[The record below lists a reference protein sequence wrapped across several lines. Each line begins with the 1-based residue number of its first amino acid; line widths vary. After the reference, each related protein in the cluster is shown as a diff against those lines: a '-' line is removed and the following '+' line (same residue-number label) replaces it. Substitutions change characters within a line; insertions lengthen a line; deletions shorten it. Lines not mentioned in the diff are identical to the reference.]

1 MAVDVTNVSRH
12 GFWLLIGESE
22 RFVSFKEFPW
32 FREAS
37 IAELTNV
44 ELPSPHHLYWP
55 DLDVDLAVDSLDH
68 PDHYPLVS
76 QARPNKRLKPTAA
89 AAKESRAM
97 YRRTPRGRR
106 G

>member
-1 MAVDVTNVSRH
+1 LTVDVTNVSRH
-12 GFWLLIGESE
+12 GFWLLIGERE
-22 RFVSFKEFPW
+22 RFVSFEAFPW

-68 PDHYPLVS
+68 PERYPLVS
-76 QARPNKRLKPTAA
+76 RAQPSKRLKPPAA